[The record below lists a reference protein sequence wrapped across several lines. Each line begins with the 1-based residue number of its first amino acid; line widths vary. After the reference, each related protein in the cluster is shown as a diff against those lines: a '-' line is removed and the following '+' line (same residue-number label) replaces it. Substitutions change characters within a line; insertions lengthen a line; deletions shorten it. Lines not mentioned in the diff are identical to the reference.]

1 MAYKYSITYKEAN
14 KTEIINFNS
23 KVNMIDYLNKNKK
36 KLQLLNHVILNFG
49 QIKLALSSTIWSK

>member
-1 MAYKYSITYKEAN
+1 MAYNYNITYKEAN

-36 KLQLLNHVILNFG
+36 KLQLLNHVLLNFG